1 MKSDAATGPRPEPS
15 LAMRMASADMEDA
28 FETGAPPF
36 DADMR
41 TESDAESI
49 DDRRP
54 ADVEPPAADM
64 GGRVNAARAT
74 YGHKDRIGVAADG
87 GPVLSVGAA
96 MTTPSPPQPGDTS
109 ADDEPEPSHV

>member
-1 MKSDAATGPRPEPS
+1 MKSDTATGPGPEPS
-15 LAMRMASADMEDA
+15 LAMRMASADMKDA

-36 DADMR
+36 DADTR
-41 TESDAESI
+41 PESDPESI

-54 ADVEPPAADM
+54 ADVEPPAVDM

-74 YGHKDRIGVAADG
+74 YGHIDRVGVAADG

-96 MTTPSPPQPGDTS
+96 MTTPSPPPSVGTS
-109 ADDEPEPSHV
+109 ADDEPEPPHV